1 MWDGSPEPSK
11 EAGERTILR
20 ETGVKRS
27 GHACSSAAPAA
38 MTALESRPPGGEL
51 VATNPFRMPSSM
63 SMSDDLRRPEGKS
76 LEFKRDLSSPLPVL
90 RTLTAFASGRRGR
103 AW

>member
-27 GHACSSAAPAA
+27 GHARSSAAPAA
-38 MTALESRPPGGEL
+38 MTALESRPPGEL
-51 VATNPFRMPSSM
+51 VATNPFRMPSNYVVNFADS
-63 SMSDDLRRPEGKS
+63 LRVA
-76 LEFKRDLSSPLPVL
+76 SSPSMITMSAPWAKHTLP
-90 RTLTAFASGRRGR
+90 
-103 AW
+103 